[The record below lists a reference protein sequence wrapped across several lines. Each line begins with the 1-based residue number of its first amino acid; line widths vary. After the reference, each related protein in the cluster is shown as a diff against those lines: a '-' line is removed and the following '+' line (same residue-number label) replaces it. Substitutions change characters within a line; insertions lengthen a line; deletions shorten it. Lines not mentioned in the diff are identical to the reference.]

1 MSAGEGL
8 DEAAKDAAD
17 IAAFFKSGFHRNE
30 DMKAIDVLPILKE
43 KVAFLSGGRDRRGG
57 PVLTFPARSNHDRIR
72 PEDLR
77 RLIAYLATIPSEEV
91 ARHGFTVIVDMRGSK
106 WDSIKPLLK
115 ILQESFPS
123 CIHVALIIK
132 PDNFWQKQRTNF
144 GSSKFE
150 FETVMV
156 SLEGLSKIV
165 DPSQLTA
172 DFEGSL
178 EYNHDDWIEVRLS
191 FETFASDAARALAR
205 LEELQ
210 DTLSQRDLPRDLE
223 GARRLMEEHAALKKR
238 ATKASVEELD
248 SQGRRLLQR
257 LQPQTAGG
265 GSSSESGYGNRSGGA
280 SGDSNDHHHGFHTH
294 VDAHNLVAKV
304 TGLLDKLHGTRQ
316 NLQQLWHM
324 RKLKLD
330 QCFQLRLFEQ
340 DAEKMFDWIM
350 HNKGLFLTSYTEIGG
365 NHQHAV
371 ELQTQHNHFAMNCM
385 NVYVNI
391 NRIMSVGN
399 RLLESGHYAS
409 QQIQQISGQL
419 EQEWKAFAAALD
431 ERSTLLE
438 MSASFHQKSDAYMTK
453 VEPWCKAC
461 GEGELP
467 SELQDLEDTIHHHQG
482 LYEHITTAYS
492 EVSQDGKS
500 LLDKL
505 QRPLTPGSAD
515 SLMASANYSKA
526 VHHVLDII
534 HEVLHHQRQLENIWQ
549 HRKVRL
555 HQRLQL
561 CVFQQDVQQV
571 LDWIENH
578 GEAFLSKHTGV
589 GKSLHRAR
597 ALQKRHEDF
606 EEVAQNTYT
615 NADKLLE
622 AAEQLAQ
629 TGECDPEEIYQ
640 AAHQLEDRIQDF
652 VRRVEQRKVLLDM
665 SVAFH
670 THVKE
675 LWTWLEE
682 LQKELLD
689 DVYAE
694 SVEAVQDLIK
704 RFGQQ
709 QQTTLQAT
717 VNVIKEGEDLI
728 QQLRD
733 SAISSNKTPHNS
745 SMAHIESVLQQ
756 LDEAQGQMEELFQE
770 RKIKLELFLQ
780 LRIFERDAI
789 DIISDLESWNEEL
802 SQQMSDFDTED
813 LTLAEQRLQHHA
825 DKALTMNNLTFD
837 VIHQGQELLQYVTEV
852 QASGVELLC
861 DRDVDMATRVQD
873 LLEFL
878 HEKQQELD
886 LAAEQHRRH
895 LEQCVQLRHLQ
906 AEVKQV
912 LGWIRNGESMLNA
925 GLITASSL
933 QEAEQLQKEHEQ
945 FQHAI
950 EKTHQ
955 SALQVQQKAEALLQ
969 ANHYDMDMI
978 RDCAEKVADHWQ
990 QLMLKME
997 DRLKLVNASVAF
1009 YKTSEQVCSV
1019 LESLEQEYKREE
1031 DWCGGAD
1038 KLGPNSES
1046 DHVTPMISKHLEQ
1059 KEAFLKAC
1067 TLARRNADV
1076 FLKYLHRN
1084 SVNMPGMLSHV
1095 KAPETQVKNILN
1107 ELLQRENRVL
1117 HFWTMRKR
1125 RLDQCQQYVVFERSA
1140 KQALEW
1146 IHDTGEF
1153 YLSTHTSTG
1162 SSIHHTQ
1169 ELLKEHEEFQI
1180 TAKQTKER
1188 VKLLI
1193 QLADGFCDK
1202 GHAHAL
1208 EIKKWVSSVDKRYR
1222 DFSLRMDKY
1231 RTCLETALGISSD
1244 SNKASKELQLDI
1256 IPASAPGSEVK
1267 LRDAAHELNEEKR
1280 KSARRK
1286 EFIMAELIQTEKAY
1300 VRDLREC
1307 MDTYLWEM
1315 TSGVEEIPPG
1325 IVNKEHI
1332 IFGNMQDLYE
1342 FHHNIFLK
1350 ELEKYEQLPEDVG
1363 HCFVTWAD
1371 KFQMYVNYCKNKPD
1385 STQLILEHAGAYFD
1399 EIQQRH
1405 RLANSI
1411 SSYLIKPVQR
1421 ITKYQLLLKELL
1433 TCCEEGKGEIKDGL
1447 EVMLSVPKKA
1457 NDAMHLSMLDGF
1469 DGNID
1474 SQGELILQ
1482 ESFQVWDPKTLIRKG
1497 RDRHLFLFEMSLV
1510 FSKEVKDSNGRS
1522 KYLYKSKLFTSEL
1535 GVTEHVE
1542 GDPCKF
1548 ALWVGRTPT
1557 SDNKIVLKAS
1567 SIENKQD
1574 WIKHIREVIQERTAH
1589 LRGALKEPIHIPK
1602 ATTAKHKGR
1611 RDGEELDSQ
1620 GDASSQP
1627 DTISIASR
1635 TSQNTLDSDKLS
1647 GGCELTV
1654 VIHDFMASNGGS
1666 SGELTVRRGQTVEVL
1681 ERLHDKPDW
1690 CLVRTTDRSPAQE
1703 GIVPCSMLCIAHS
1716 RSSMEMEG
1724 LFNHK
1729 DTLSVSS
1736 NDALQ
1741 PGSSQTLG
1749 PHSSPGPKRPG
1760 NTLRKWLTSPV
1771 RRLSSGKA
1779 DGHVKKLAHKHK
1791 KNREGARKNMDTMH
1805 GSQKDSDD
1813 SAATPQD
1820 ETLEERM
1827 RNEGLSSGTLS
1838 KSSSSGMQSCGEE
1851 EGEEGADAVPLPP
1864 PMAIQQHSLLQPDS
1878 QDDKGDHTHQVHIW
1892 TCGISGPNSTM
1903 SASRLSARPSSSET
1917 PSAAE
1922 LVSAIEELVK
1932 SKMSLEDRP
1941 SSLSVE
1947 QGDSSSPSLNPSDN
1961 SLLSS
1966 SSPIDEMDERKSGF
1980 FKRRHYV
1987 LLELVET
1994 ERDYVRD
2001 LGSVVEGYMSRMK
2014 EEGVPDDMR
2023 GKDKIVFGNIHQIYD
2038 WHKDFFLGELEK
2050 CLEDP
2055 DRLAPLFVKQERR
2068 LHMYIV
2074 YCQNKPKS
2082 EHIVSEY
2089 IDTYFEDLKQRLG
2102 HRLQITDLLIK
2113 PVQRIMKYQLLL
2125 KDLFKISKK
2134 AGVDTTELEKAVEVM
2149 CVVPKRCNDM
2159 MNVGRLQGFEGK
2171 IVAQGR
2177 LLLQDTFMVSDQD
2190 GGLLSRMKERRVFL
2204 FEQIVIFSEPL
2215 DKKKGFST
2223 PGYLFKNS
2231 IKVSWLGLE
2240 ENAEDPCKFTLTSR
2254 SSSGNVE
2261 RYTLHSTS
2269 PGVSQVWVHQ
2279 VSQILENQRN
2289 FLNALTS
2296 PIEYQRNHVGGGGP
2310 GGPPSS
2316 SSSSTGLPGGSSSNS
2331 TSGIGGGGG
2340 GGGSGGSGSSSSSLC
2355 GPRSRPSRIPQP
2367 SSRLPQPV
2375 HHHHPP
2381 GPEGPDRS
2389 AGMWSP
2395 CHPQSHPSNSYTDS
2409 TTNGELLAT
2418 EVPKMRRMENPH
2430 GSNNNSNRPS
2440 GNMEASVRSSLGSYD
2455 EAHKPLIPQMAVAPL
2470 NLALKSPRVGT
2481 VSPLISPHSPGE
2493 GGGGKEVFVPSSP
2506 AHKGTS
2512 FWASVPAMPPA
2523 LSSRPGSFSYPS
2535 DNGGGGDSLGR
2546 GSHGTPSHHRHS
2558 THSKDIDRMSTCS
2571 STSEQSINSTQ
2582 SNGSESSSS
2591 SSVSTMLV
2599 TQDYVAVKED
2609 EISVVQGEVVQM
2621 LASNQQNMFLV
2632 YRAANEH
2639 CPAAEGWIPGYV
2651 LGHTS
2656 SSVTPEHPEG
2666 TIKKS
2671 LSWHTAL
2678 RIRRKSEKR
2687 DKEGRKLE
2695 NGYRKSQDSL
2705 ANKVSVKLLNPNF
2718 IHDAPPEFLIPVSDV
2733 ACESGDSVTLRC
2745 RVCGRPRATI
2755 IWRGPDNNT
2764 LSNNG
2769 HYSITYSETEEAT
2782 LRILGVSV
2790 EDSGLYTCVATNAA
2804 GSVTSSAS
2812 LRVSGTPDD
2821 GSEVLWKSSFESH
2834 YTEITE
2840 LGRGRFSVTKRCDQ
2854 RGSKRTIAAKQV
2866 NKKLLRRE
2874 QVLQEIRLLQ
2884 TLDHPNL
2891 VGLLDTYE
2899 TTNSYILVLE
2909 MADQGR
2915 FLDYIVSWGNLTEE
2929 KVALY
2934 LRDILEAL
2942 HYLHSWRIAHLDL
2955 KPENIVVEH
2964 ASSQPV
2970 IKLTD
2975 FGDAV
2980 QLSPSSSHIHPLLGS
2995 PEFSAPELVLGQPAS
3010 LMSDL
3015 WSLGVVTYVVLSG
3028 ASPFLDESLEETC
3041 LNICRLDFS
3050 FPDDYFQGVS
3060 AAARDFVCLL
3070 LQSEPERRPSAAI
3083 CLQEPWLQPRGA
3095 MHRDGGQP
3103 QGLPP
3108 SPNSHM
3114 SHLDTSRLIS
3124 FIERRKHQNDVRPI
3138 GTIKA
3143 FLHSR
3148 LLNHI

>member
-1 MSAGEGL
+1 MSSGEGE
-8 DEAAKDAAD
+8 DTSKEAAD
-17 IAAFFKSGFHRNE
+17 IAAFFKSECSLQKCEPKLELPNHPGFHRNE
-30 DMKAIDVLPILKE
+30 DMKAVEVLPILKE

-72 PEDLR
+72 QEDLR
-77 RLIAYLATIPSEEV
+77 RLIGYLASIPSEEV
-91 ARHGFTVIVDMRGSK
+91 SRHGFTVIVDMRGSK

-150 FETVMV
+150 FETIMV
-156 SLEGLSKIV
+156 SLEGLTKVV
-165 DPSQLTA
+165 DPSQLTP

-178 EYNHDDWIEVRLS
+178 DYDHEEWIEVRVA
-191 FETFASDAARALAR
+191 FEEFTSNAARILSR

-210 DTLSQRDLPRDLE
+210 DSVSQRELPSDLD
-223 GARRLMEEHAALKKR
+223 GSRRAIEEHTSLKKKV
-238 ATKASVEELD
+238 TKAPVEELD
-248 SQGRRLLQR
+248 TEGQHLLQR
-257 LQPQTAGG
+257 IQCGEKG
-265 GSSSESGYGNRSGGA
+265 R
-280 SGDSNDHHHGFHTH
+280 GDIQGL
-294 VDAHNLVAKV
+294 APKV
-304 TGLLDKLHGTRQ
+304 QALLDKLHATRQ
-316 NLQQLWHM
+316 HLHQSWHM
-324 RKLKLD
+324 RKVKLD
-330 QCFQLRLFEQ
+330 KCFQLRLFQQ
-340 DAEKMFDWIM
+340 DAEKMFDWIV
-350 HNKGLFLTSYTEIGG
+350 HNKGLFLTTYTEIGA
-365 NHQHAV
+365 NHQHV
-371 ELQTQHNHFAMNCM
+371 LELQTQHNHFAMNCM

-391 NRIMSVGN
+391 SRIMSVGN
-399 RLLESGHYAS
+399 RLLESGHYAT

-438 MSASFHQKSDAYMTK
+438 MSANFHQKTDQKNKSSSCLKITSLAKYMSNMDS
-453 VEPWCKAC
+453 WCKAC

-482 LYEHITTAYS
+482 LYEHITAAYS
-492 EVSQDGKS
+492 EVSQDGKA

-515 SLMASANYSKA
+515 SLTASANYSKA

-549 HRKVRL
+549 HRKLRL

-670 THVKE
+670 THSKE

-694 SVEAVQDLIK
+694 SVEAVQELIK

-709 QQTTLQAT
+709 QQTTLQVT

-756 LDEAQGQMEELFQE
+756 LDEAQAQMEELFQE

-789 DIISDLESWNEEL
+789 DVISDLESWNEEL
-802 SQQMSDFDTED
+802 SQQMNEFDTED

-825 DKALTMNNLTFD
+825 DKALTMNNLTFH

-873 LLEFL
+873 LLDFL

-886 LAAEQHRRH
+886 AAAEQHRRH

-933 QEAEQLQKEHEQ
+933 QEAEQLQREHEQ

-978 RDCAEKVADHWQ
+978 RDCAEKVASHWQ

-1031 DWCGGAD
+1031 DWCGGTD

-1046 DHVTPMISKHLEQ
+1046 DHVTPMVSKHLEQ

-1084 SVNMPGMLSHV
+1084 SVNMPGMLAHV
-1095 KAPETQVKNILN
+1095 KAPEQQVKNILN

-1153 YLSTHTSTG
+1153 YLSTHTSKG
-1162 SSIHHTQ
+1162 STIHHTQ
-1169 ELLKEHEEFQI
+1169 ELLKEHEDFQI

-1193 QLADGFCDK
+1193 QLADGFCEK
-1202 GHAHAL
+1202 GHAHAN
-1208 EIKKWVSSVDKRYR
+1208 EIQKWVASVDKRYR

-1231 RTCLETALGISSD
+1231 RSCLEKALGLSTD
-1244 SNKASKELQLDI
+1244 FNKASKDLQLDI
-1256 IPASAPGSEVK
+1256 IPASAPGAEVK
-1267 LRDAAHELNEEKR
+1267 LRDANHELNEEKR

-1371 KFQMYVNYCKNKPD
+1371 KFRMYVNYCKNKPD
-1385 STQLILEHAGAYFD
+1385 STQLILENAGTYFD

-1457 NDAMHLSMLDGF
+1457 NDAMHLSMLEGF
-1469 DGNID
+1469 DENIE

-1497 RDRHLFLFEMSLV
+1497 RERHLFLFEMSLI
-1510 FSKEVKDSNGRS
+1510 FSKDVKDSNGRS
-1522 KYLYKSKLFTSEL
+1522 KYLYKSKLMTSEL

-1557 SDNKIVLKAS
+1557 SDKIVLKAS
-1567 SIENKQD
+1567 CIENKQD
-1574 WIKHIREVIQERTAH
+1574 WIKHVREVIQERTIH
-1589 LRGALKEPIHIPK
+1589 LRGALKEPIPIPK
-1602 ATTAKHKGR
+1602 ATATKHKGK
-1611 RDGEELDSQ
+1611 RDGEDLDSQ
-1620 GDASSQP
+1620 GDVSSQP

-1647 GGCELTV
+1647 GGSELTV
-1654 VIHDFMASNGGS
+1654 VIHDFVASNGS
-1666 SGELTVRRGQTVEVL
+1666 ELTVRRGQTVELV
-1681 ERLHDKPDW
+1681 ERPQDKPDW

-1703 GIVPCSMLCIAHS
+1703 GLVPSSMLCIAHS

-1724 LFNHK
+1724 IFNHK

-1736 NDALQ
+1736 NEGGLSGSATLQ
-1741 PGSSQTLG
+1741 PCHLQ
-1749 PHSSPGPKRPG
+1749 SSPGPKRPG

-1791 KNREGARKNMDTMH
+1791 KSRDVRKNADA

-1820 ETLEERM
+1820 ETIEEKM

-1851 EGEEGADAVPLPP
+1851 EGEEGPDSVPLPP
-1864 PMAIQQHSLLQPDS
+1864 PMAIQQHSLLHQDS
-1878 QDDKGDHTHQVHIW
+1878 QEDKATSHLH
-1892 TCGISGPNSTM
+1892 
-1903 SASRLSARPSSSET
+1903 PSSSET

-1941 SSLSVE
+1941 SSLPV
-1947 QGDSSSPSLNPSDN
+1947 QRGDSRSPSCNPSDN

-1966 SSPIDEMDERKSGF
+1966 SSPIDEMDERKTGF
-1980 FKRRHYV
+1980 LKRRHYV

-2001 LGSVVEGYMSRMK
+2001 LGAVVEGYMSRMK
-2014 EEGVPDDMR
+2014 EEGVPDDMK

-2038 WHKDFFLGELEK
+2038 WHKDLFLGELEK

-2055 DRLAPLFVKQERR
+2055 DRLALLFIRQERR

-2125 KDLFKISKK
+2125 KDFLKFSKK
-2134 AGVDTTELEKAVEVM
+2134 AGLDTVEIEKAVEVM

-2159 MNVGRLQGFEGK
+2159 MNVGRLQGFDGK

-2204 FEQIVIFSEPL
+2204 FEQIVIFSDPL
-2215 DKKKGFST
+2215 DKKKGFSM

-2240 ENAEDPCKFTLTSR
+2240 ESPDNDPCKFVLTSR
-2254 SSSGNVE
+2254 SSTGSTEHYV
-2261 RYTLHSTS
+2261 LHSS
-2269 PGVSQVWVHQ
+2269 NRAVCLAWIQQIS
-2279 VSQILENQRN
+2279 SILENQRN

-2296 PIEYQRNHVGGGGP
+2296 PIEYQRNHVGASGLGG
-2310 GGPPSS
+2310 PSS
-2316 SSSSTGLPGGSSSNS
+2316 SGLPGGSSSS
-2331 TSGIGGGGG
+2331 AMVPSC
-2340 GGGSGGSGSSSSSLC
+2340 GS
-2355 GPRSRPSRIPQP
+2355 RSRTSRIPQP

-2375 HHHHPP
+2375 QHHHHAPA
-2381 GPEGPDRS
+2381 PDDRTS
-2389 AGMWSP
+2389 GMCP
-2395 CHPQSHPSNSYTDS
+2395 LPDQDL
-2409 TTNGELLAT
+2409 NGEVPRMRVLESPLKELREEAQSGTPIPRAT
-2418 EVPKMRRMENPH
+2418 
-2430 GSNNNSNRPS
+2430 
-2440 GNMEASVRSSLGSYD
+2440 
-2455 EAHKPLIPQMAVAPL
+2455 VAPMSL
-2470 NLALKSPRVGT
+2470 TQTKPRLRVPSHIL
-2481 VSPLISPHSPGE
+2481 SPLNPQNFTVQKGSP
-2493 GGGGKEVFVPSSP
+2493 
-2506 AHKGTS
+2506 
-2512 FWASVPAMPPA
+2512 FWASMPISPTG
-2523 LSSRPGSFSYPS
+2523 RPGSYTEQS
-2535 DNGGGGDSLGR
+2535 DTLSRNQCQTR
-2546 GSHGTPSHHRHS
+2546 RHS
-2558 THSKDIDRMSTCS
+2558 THFKELDHISTCS
-2571 STSEQSINSTQ
+2571 STSEQSLHSTH

-2591 SSVSTMLV
+2591 SSMSTMLV
-2599 TQDYVAVKED
+2599 TQDYVALKED
-2609 EISVVQGEVVQM
+2609 EISVYQGEVVQI

-2632 YRAANEH
+2632 FRAATEQG
-2639 CPAAEGWIPGYV
+2639 PAAEGWIPGYV

-2656 SSVTPEHPEG
+2656 TFIPDYADG
-2666 TIKKS
+2666 TLKKS
-2671 LSWHTAL
+2671 SSWHTAL

-2687 DKEGRKLE
+2687 DKEGRKESKSE
-2695 NGYRKSQDSL
+2695 NGYRKSRDGS
-2705 ANKVSVKLLNPNF
+2705 ANKVSVKLLNPNY
-2718 IHDAPPEFLIPVSDV
+2718 IYDVPPEFVVPLIEVVCDR
-2733 ACESGDSVTLRC
+2733 GDSVTLRC
-2745 RVCGRPRATI
+2745 KICGQPKASVC
-2755 IWRGPDNNT
+2755 WRGPDQST
-2764 LSNNG
+2764 LSNG
-2769 HYSITYSETEEAT
+2769 GRYTLTHSETGEVT
-2782 LRILGVSV
+2782 LRISPASLD
-2790 EDSGLYTCVATNAA
+2790 DSGTYTCIASNDV
-2804 GSVTSSAS
+2804 GSVTSSAY
-2812 LRVSGTPDD
+2812 LRVLGTSCD
-2821 GSEVLWKSSFESH
+2821 GILWKENFESH
-2834 YTEITE
+2834 YTEVME
-2840 LGRGRFSVTKRCDQ
+2840 LGRGRFAVTKWCEQ
-2854 RGSKRTIAAKQV
+2854 RGSRRSVAAKLV
-2866 NKKLLRRE
+2866 NKKLMRRE
-2874 QVLQEIRLLQ
+2874 QVVQELGVLQCLQ
-2884 TLDHPNL
+2884 HPHL

-2899 TTNSYILVLE
+2899 TPASYVLILAI
-2909 MADQGR
+2909 ADQGR
-2915 FLDYIVSWGNLTEE
+2915 LLDYIVSWGNLTEE
-2929 KVALY
+2929 KVSLY

-2942 HYLHSWRIAHLDL
+2942 HYLHTCRIAHLDL
-2955 KPENIVVEH
+2955 KPENVLIEQT
-2964 ASSQPV
+2964 STQPLV
-2970 IKLTD
+2970 KLTD
-2975 FGDAV
+2975 FGDAAH
-2980 QLSPSSSHIHPLLGS
+2980 LSNTPFIHPLLGS
-2995 PEFSAPELVLGQPAS
+2995 PEFSAPELVLGEPAA
-3010 LMSDL
+3010 LASDL
-3015 WSLGVVTYVVLSG
+3015 WSLGVLAYVMLSG
-3028 ASPFLDESLEETC
+3028 ASPFLDESVEETC

-3050 FPDDYFQGVS
+3050 FPEDYFRGVS
-3060 AAARDFVCLL
+3060 LAARDLVCVL
-3070 LQSEPERRPSAAI
+3070 LQGEPRRRPSAQV
-3083 CLQEPWLQPRGA
+3083 CLREQPWLQPNAASGA
-3095 MHRDGGQP
+3095 AR
-3103 QGLPP
+3103 
-3108 SPNSHM
+3108 
-3114 SHLDTSRLIS
+3114 LDTSRLIS
-3124 FIERRKHQNDVRPI
+3124 FIERRKHQNDLRPVASFR
-3138 GTIKA
+3138 A
-3143 FLHSR
+3143 FLRSR
-3148 LLNHI
+3148 LLSQS

>member
-1 MSAGEGL
+1 MSSGEGE
-8 DEAAKDAAD
+8 DTSKEAAD
-17 IAAFFKSGFHRNE
+17 IAAFFKSECSLPKCEPKLELPSHPGFHRNE
-30 DMKAIDVLPILKE
+30 DMKAVEVLPILKE

-72 PEDLR
+72 QEDLR
-77 RLIAYLATIPSEEV
+77 RLIAYLAGIPSEEV
-91 ARHGFTVIVDMRGSK
+91 SRHGFTVIVDMRGSK

-150 FETVMV
+150 FETIMV
-156 SLEGLSKIV
+156 SLEGLTKVV
-165 DPSQLTA
+165 DPSQLTP
-172 DFEGSL
+172 DFEGGL
-178 EYNHDDWIEVRLS
+178 DYDHEEWIEVRVA
-191 FETFASDAARALAR
+191 FEDFTSNAARILSR

-210 DTLSQRDLPRDLE
+210 DFVSQRELPSDLD
-223 GARRLMEEHAALKKR
+223 GSRRAMEEHASLKKKVN
-238 ATKASVEELD
+238 KAPVEELD
-248 SQGRRLLQR
+248 TEGQRLLQR
-257 LQPQTAGG
+257 IQCGEKG
-265 GSSSESGYGNRSGGA
+265 R
-280 SGDSNDHHHGFHTH
+280 GDIQGL
-294 VDAHNLVAKV
+294 APKV
-304 TGLLDKLHGTRQ
+304 QALLDKLHATRQ
-316 NLQQLWHM
+316 HLHQSWHM
-324 RKLKLD
+324 RKVKLD
-330 QCFQLRLFEQ
+330 QCFQLRLFQQ
-340 DAEKMFDWIM
+340 DAEKMFDWIV
-350 HNKGLFLTSYTEIGG
+350 HNKGLFLTTYTEIGA
-365 NHQHAV
+365 NHQHV
-371 ELQTQHNHFAMNCM
+371 LELQTQHNHFAMNCM

-391 NRIMSVGN
+391 SRIMSVGN
-399 RLLESGHYAS
+399 RLLESGHYAT

-438 MSASFHQKSDAYMTK
+438 MSANFHQKTDQYMSNIDS
-453 VEPWCKAC
+453 WCKAC

-467 SELQDLEDTIHHHQG
+467 TELQDLEDTIHHHQG
-482 LYEHITTAYS
+482 LYEHITAAYS
-492 EVSQDGKS
+492 EVSQDGKA

-515 SLMASANYSKA
+515 SLTASANYSKA

-549 HRKVRL
+549 HRKLRL

-670 THVKE
+670 THSKE

-694 SVEAVQDLIK
+694 SVEAVQELIK

-709 QQTTLQAT
+709 QQTTLQVT

-756 LDEAQGQMEELFQE
+756 LDEAQAQMEELFQE

-789 DIISDLESWNEEL
+789 DVISDLESWNEEL
-802 SQQMSDFDTED
+802 SQQMNEFDTED

-825 DKALTMNNLTFD
+825 DKALTMNNLTFH

-873 LLEFL
+873 LLDFL

-886 LAAEQHRRH
+886 AVAEQHRRH

-933 QEAEQLQKEHEQ
+933 QEAEQLQREHEQ

-978 RDCAEKVADHWQ
+978 RDCAEKVASHWQ

-1031 DWCGGAD
+1031 DWCGGTD
-1038 KLGPNSES
+1038 KLGPNSDS
-1046 DHVTPMISKHLEQ
+1046 DHVTPMVSKHLEQ

-1084 SVNMPGMLSHV
+1084 SVNMPGMLAHV
-1095 KAPETQVKNILN
+1095 KAPEQQVKNILN

-1153 YLSTHTSTG
+1153 YLSTHTSKG
-1162 SSIHHTQ
+1162 STIHHTQ

-1193 QLADGFCDK
+1193 QLADGFCEK
-1202 GHAHAL
+1202 GHAHAN
-1208 EIKKWVSSVDKRYR
+1208 EIQKWVASVDKRYR

-1231 RTCLETALGISSD
+1231 RSCLEKALGLSTD
-1244 SNKASKELQLDI
+1244 SNKASKDLQLDI
-1256 IPASAPGSEVK
+1256 IPASAPGADIK
-1267 LRDAAHELNEEKR
+1267 LRDANHELNEEKR

-1286 EFIMAELIQTEKAY
+1286 EFILAELIQTEKAY

-1371 KFQMYVNYCKNKPD
+1371 KFRMYVNYCKNKPD
-1385 STQLILEHAGAYFD
+1385 STQLILEHAGTYFD

-1457 NDAMHLSMLDGF
+1457 NDAMHLSMLEGF
-1469 DGNID
+1469 DENIET
-1474 SQGELILQ
+1474 QGELILQ

-1497 RDRHLFLFEMSLV
+1497 RERHLFLFEMSLI
-1510 FSKEVKDSNGRS
+1510 FSKDVKDSNGRS
-1522 KYLYKSKLFTSEL
+1522 KYLYKSKLMTSGL

-1567 SIENKQD
+1567 CIENKQD
-1574 WIKHIREVIQERTAH
+1574 WIKHVREVIQERTIH
-1589 LRGALKEPIHIPK
+1589 LRGALKEPIPIPK
-1602 ATTAKHKGR
+1602 ATATKHKGK
-1611 RDGEELDSQ
+1611 RDGEDLDSQ

-1627 DTISIASR
+1627 DTISLASR

-1647 GGCELTV
+1647 GGSELTV
-1654 VIHDFMASNGGS
+1654 VIHDFMASNGS
-1666 SGELTVRRGQTVEVL
+1666 ELTVRRGQTVELV
-1681 ERLHDKPDW
+1681 ERPQDKPDW

-1703 GIVPCSMLCIAHS
+1703 GLVPSSMLCIAHS

-1724 LFNHK
+1724 IYNHK

-1736 NDALQ
+1736 NEGGLSGSATLQ
-1741 PGSSQTLG
+1741 PGHLQ
-1749 PHSSPGPKRPG
+1749 SSPGPKRPG

-1791 KNREGARKNMDTMH
+1791 KSRDVRKNADA

-1820 ETLEERM
+1820 ETIEERM

-1851 EGEEGADAVPLPP
+1851 EGEEGPDSVPLPP
-1864 PMAIQQHSLLQPDS
+1864 PMAIQQHSLLHQDS
-1878 QDDKGDHTHQVHIW
+1878 QEDKAT
-1892 TCGISGPNSTM
+1892 
-1903 SASRLSARPSSSET
+1903 SRLSGRPSSSDT

-1941 SSLSVE
+1941 SSLPVE
-1947 QGDSSSPSLNPSDN
+1947 RGDSSSPSCIPSDN
-1961 SLLSS
+1961 SFLSS
-1966 SSPIDEMDERKSGF
+1966 SSPIDEMDERKTGF
-1980 FKRRHYV
+1980 LKRRHYV

-2001 LGSVVEGYMSRMK
+2001 LGAVVEGYISRMK
-2014 EEGVPDDMR
+2014 EEGVPDDMK

-2055 DRLAPLFVKQERR
+2055 DRLAPLFIRQERR

-2125 KDLFKISKK
+2125 KDFLKFSKK
-2134 AGVDTTELEKAVEVM
+2134 AGLDTIEVEKAVEVM

-2159 MNVGRLQGFEGK
+2159 MNVGRLQGFDGK

-2177 LLLQDTFMVSDQD
+2177 LLLQDTFLVSDQD

-2215 DKKKGFST
+2215 DKKKGFSM

-2240 ENAEDPCKFTLTSR
+2240 ESPDNDPCKFILTSR
-2254 SSSGNVE
+2254 SSAGSTEHYV
-2261 RYTLHSTS
+2261 LHSS
-2269 PGVSQVWVHQ
+2269 NRAVCLAWIQQIS
-2279 VSQILENQRN
+2279 SILENQRN

-2296 PIEYQRNHVGGGGP
+2296 PIEYQRNHVGASGLGG
-2310 GGPPSS
+2310 PSS
-2316 SSSSTGLPGGSSSNS
+2316 SGLPGGSSSS
-2331 TSGIGGGGG
+2331 AMVPSC
-2340 GGGSGGSGSSSSSLC
+2340 GS
-2355 GPRSRPSRIPQP
+2355 RSRASRIPQP

-2375 HHHHPP
+2375 QHHHHAPAP
-2381 GPEGPDRS
+2381 DDRTSGTCPLPEQDL
-2389 AGMWSP
+2389 
-2395 CHPQSHPSNSYTDS
+2395 
-2409 TTNGELLAT
+2409 NGEVPRMRVLESPLKELREEAQSGTPIPRAT
-2418 EVPKMRRMENPH
+2418 
-2430 GSNNNSNRPS
+2430 
-2440 GNMEASVRSSLGSYD
+2440 
-2455 EAHKPLIPQMAVAPL
+2455 VAPL
-2470 NLALKSPRVGT
+2470 SLTLTKPRLRVPSPIL
-2481 VSPLISPHSPGE
+2481 SPLNPQNFTVQKGSP
-2493 GGGGKEVFVPSSP
+2493 
-2506 AHKGTS
+2506 
-2512 FWASVPAMPPA
+2512 FWASMPVTPTG
-2523 LSSRPGSFSYPS
+2523 RPGSYTEQS
-2535 DNGGGGDSLGR
+2535 
-2546 GSHGTPSHHRHS
+2546 GTLSRSQCQTRRHS
-2558 THSKDIDRMSTCS
+2558 AHYKELDHISTCS
-2571 STSEQSINSTQ
+2571 STSEQSLHSTH

-2599 TQDYVAVKED
+2599 TQDYVALKED
-2609 EISVVQGEVVQM
+2609 EISVYQGEVVQI

-2632 YRAANEH
+2632 FRAATEQG
-2639 CPAAEGWIPGYV
+2639 PAAEGWIPGYV

-2656 SSVTPEHPEG
+2656 TFIPDYPDG
-2666 TIKKS
+2666 TLKKS
-2671 LSWHTAL
+2671 SSWHTAL

-2687 DKEGRKLE
+2687 DKEGRKESKSE
-2695 NGYRKSQDSL
+2695 NGYRKSRDGS
-2705 ANKVSVKLLNPNF
+2705 ANKVSVKLLNPNY
-2718 IHDAPPEFLIPVSDV
+2718 IYDAIPPEFVVPLSEVVCDR
-2733 ACESGDSVTLRC
+2733 GDSVTLRC
-2745 RVCGRPRATI
+2745 KICGQPKASVC
-2755 IWRGPDNNT
+2755 WRGPDQST
-2764 LSNNG
+2764 LSNG
-2769 HYSITYSETEEAT
+2769 GRYTLTHSETGEVT
-2782 LRILGVSV
+2782 LRISPASLD
-2790 EDSGLYTCVATNAA
+2790 DSGTYTCIASNDV
-2804 GSVTSSAS
+2804 GSVTSSAY
-2812 LRVSGTPDD
+2812 LRVLGTSCD
-2821 GSEVLWKSSFESH
+2821 GILWKDNFESF
-2834 YTEITE
+2834 YTEVME
-2840 LGRGRFSVTKRCDQ
+2840 LGRGRFAVTKWCEQ
-2854 RGSKRTIAAKQV
+2854 RGSRRSVAAKLV
-2866 NKKLLRRE
+2866 NKKLMHRE
-2874 QVLQEIRLLQ
+2874 QVVQELGVLQCLQ
-2884 TLDHPNL
+2884 HPHL

-2899 TTNSYILVLE
+2899 TPASYVLILE
-2909 MADQGR
+2909 IADQGR
-2915 FLDYIVSWGNLTEE
+2915 LLDYIVSWGNLTEE
-2929 KVALY
+2929 KVSLY

-2942 HYLHSWRIAHLDL
+2942 HYLHTCRIAHLDL
-2955 KPENIVVEH
+2955 KPENVLIEQT
-2964 ASSQPV
+2964 STQPLV
-2970 IKLTD
+2970 KLTD
-2975 FGDAV
+2975 FGDAAH
-2980 QLSPSSSHIHPLLGS
+2980 LSNTPYIHPLLGS
-2995 PEFSAPELVLGQPAS
+2995 PEFSAPELVLGEPAA
-3010 LMSDL
+3010 LASDL
-3015 WSLGVVTYVVLSG
+3015 WSLGVLAYVMLSG
-3028 ASPFLDESLEETC
+3028 ASPFLDESVEETC

-3050 FPDDYFQGVS
+3050 FPEDYFRGVS
-3060 AAARDFVCLL
+3060 PAARDLVCIL
-3070 LQSEPERRPSAAI
+3070 LQGEPCRRPSAQV
-3083 CLQEPWLQPRGA
+3083 CLREQPWLQPNAASGA
-3095 MHRDGGQP
+3095 AR
-3103 QGLPP
+3103 
-3108 SPNSHM
+3108 
-3114 SHLDTSRLIS
+3114 LDTSRLIS
-3124 FIERRKHQNDVRPI
+3124 FIERRKHQNDLRPVASFR
-3138 GTIKA
+3138 A
-3143 FLHSR
+3143 FLRSR
-3148 LLNHI
+3148 LLSQS